1 MTDTIRENNAPSSGS
16 HGQAPGRDVTVM
28 DLWLVVRA
36 YRRFALAT
44 ILIVTGLG
52 TALAFY
58 MTPVH
63 EFTTAIEIG
72 NQVVNDEIIPIEASL
87 TVIDKLQTGYVPLI
101 TSQFVQQNPDGP
113 EEYIV
118 EIKGSESSQIVQ
130 VLSEAPRDQRE
141 LITDLHG
148 QVVQELVEDHNRT
161 VDAMRA
167 NAEISLAEAE
177 QKLGEM
183 VAQDRALKNHLSSI
197 GTSLEALENYTVE
210 LKQRIASAEAE
221 IETLK
226 QQCRDG
232 DSCATQVLMLSNQI
246 GSWRSVLVGVENY
259 DKVETFVIRAEAEVK
274 LENNAQEQKT
284 AQNEI
289 EFRTTNLENIQATR
303 SLGQGTVMSI
313 KAVAPNK
320 PLIVAVA
327 LVIGLLAS
335 VAGALVLDFLKRAKQ
350 IEMAG

>member
-1 MTDTIRENNAPSSGS
+1 MAGVNTEGEVRSLEAKDQVST
-16 HGQAPGRDVTVM
+16 RDVTVM
-28 DLWLVVRA
+28 DIWLVVRA
-36 YRRFALAT
+36 YRRFTMATVAL
-44 ILIVTGLG
+44 ITGLG
-52 TALAFY
+52 VGIAFY
-58 MTPVH
+58 LTPMH
-63 EFTTAIEIG
+63 EFATAIEIG

-87 TVIDKLQTGYVPLI
+87 TVIDKLETGYVPLV
-101 TSQFVQQNPDGP
+101 TSQFVQQNPEGP

-118 EIKGSESSQIVQ
+118 EVKGSENSQIVQ
-130 VLSEAPRDQRE
+130 ILSEAARDQRD

-148 QVVQELVEDHNRT
+148 QVVQVLVEDHNRT

-167 NAEISLAEAE
+167 NARIALAEAE

-197 GTSLEALENYTVE
+197 GGTLSALDEYTSD
-210 LKQRIASAEAE
+210 LKARIASAEAE
-221 IETLK
+221 IEVLK
-226 QQCRDG
+226 QQCG
-232 DSCATQVLMLSNQI
+232 SNDSCATQVLMLSNQI
-246 GSWRSVLVGVENY
+246 GAWRTVLVEVENI
-259 DKVETFVIRAEAEVK
+259 DKVESFVIRAEAEVK

-320 PLIVAVA
+320 PLIIAVS
-327 LVIGLLAS
+327 LVVGLLSS
-335 VAGALVLDFLKRAKQ
+335 VAGALVLDFLKRAEA
-350 IEMAG
+350 IDPRR